1 MAVVGSSKND
11 IRAFIIEVDS
21 HIITSFIIALL
32 FYLMIRKYD
41 FFKKIEDKSKL
52 AALFNNVMDKINV
65 LRIVTAPR
73 FFGDKNEMFA
83 EEYYD
88 TCLWEIWLH
97 EAIATLRIWEKELG
111 EYIEEF
117 NGSWKYY
124 ASCKRIESIK
134 EFGGEDG
141 DYNEDGSIRTEN
153 ITDEELKPYTITDS
167 LFNKGMRDIVLDA
180 DMNDLY
186 PMCLAVSTSTKI
198 HAEDFFSTIGKPI
211 PVYKKNEDGTFTE
224 MSFSE
229 KVTSRAVSELEGEDL
244 CSLML
249 DITRLICSLS
259 LLGKTYEPTLDN
271 SSELSAFKSVVSK
284 LLNLDFELM
293 ETVRNDSSKPTE

>member
-1 MAVVGSSKND
+1 M
-11 IRAFIIEVDS
+11 
-21 HIITSFIIALL
+21 IA
-32 FYLMIRKYD
+32 KYE

-52 AALFNNVMDKINV
+52 AALFNNVMDKINI
-65 LRIVTAPR
+65 LRIATAPR
-73 FFGDKNEMFA
+73 FFGDKNEIFA
-83 EEYYD
+83 ERYYD

-97 EAIATLRIWEKELG
+97 EAIDTLRIWEKELG

-124 ASCKRIESIK
+124 ASYKRIESIK
-134 EFGGEDG
+134 RFGGEDS

-180 DMNDLY
+180 DMDDLY
-186 PMCLAVSTSTKI
+186 PMCLSVSTSTKI
-198 HAEDFFSTIGKPI
+198 HAEDYFSTIGKPI

-229 KVTSRAVSELEGEDL
+229 KVISRAVSELEGDDL
-244 CSLML
+244 CNLMI
-249 DITRLICSLS
+249 DIARLICSLS
-259 LLGKTYEPTLDN
+259 LLGKTYEPTKDN
-271 SSELSAFKSVVSK
+271 SSEFSAFKSVVSK
-284 LLNLDFELM
+284 LLNLDSGLI
-293 ETVRNDSSKPTE
+293 ETISKVGIKITEISSEN

>member
-1 MAVVGSSKND
+1 M
-11 IRAFIIEVDS
+11 
-21 HIITSFIIALL
+21 IA
-32 FYLMIRKYD
+32 KYE
-41 FFKKIEDKSKL
+41 FFQKIEDKSKL
-52 AALFNNVMDKINV
+52 AALFNNVMDKINI
-65 LRIVTAPR
+65 LRIATAPR

-83 EEYYD
+83 ERYYD
-88 TCLWEIWLH
+88 TCLWETWLH
-97 EAIATLRIWEKELG
+97 EAIDTLRIWEKELG
-111 EYIEEF
+111 GYIEDF

-124 ASCKRIESIK
+124 ASYKRIESIK
-134 EFGGEDG
+134 RFGGEDG

-198 HAEDFFSTIGKPI
+198 HAEDFFSTTNKPI
-211 PVYKKNEDGTFTE
+211 PVYKKNNDGTFTE

-229 KVTSRAVSELEGEDL
+229 KVISRAVSELEGEDL
-244 CSLML
+244 CNLMM

-284 LLNLDFELM
+284 LLNLDSGLI
-293 ETVRNDSSKPTE
+293 ETISKVGIKITETSSEN